1 MLQCYAQLA
10 RVPEV
15 FVKVAC
21 LGGLATFDLFSKKK
35 ANFRVSFLDTL
46 VEN

>member
-1 MLQCYAQLA
+1 MLQCYAQLE

-15 FVKVAC
+15 FVKIAY
-21 LGGLATFDLFSKKK
+21 LGGLATFDLFSKKIP
-35 ANFRVSFLDTL
+35 NFRVSLLDTL